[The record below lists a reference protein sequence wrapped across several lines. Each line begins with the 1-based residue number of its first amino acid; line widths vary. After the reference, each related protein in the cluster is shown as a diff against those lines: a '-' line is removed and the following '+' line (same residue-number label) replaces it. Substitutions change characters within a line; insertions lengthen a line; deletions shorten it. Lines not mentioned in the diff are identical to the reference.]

1 MYSFIKRYLI
11 KPVFDY
17 SLTIFLCFHIELI
30 KQLALGGCFTTV
42 NMTWTANWLLY
53 SWLCY

>member
-42 NMTWTANWLLY
+42 NMTWTAN
-53 SWLCY
+53 